1 MKLKQSP
8 EDFQVEEVTDV
19 VPGKTGPFAFYK
31 MNKSG
36 WSTPVA
42 FQAIRRRWR
51 LSPQQVSYGGLKDRH
66 ASTSQHLTI
75 YNGPERDLEHGKVR
89 LQYLGQLAEPF
100 TSRAISGNLFHIT
113 LRDLKNGDAPA
124 VDIALKEVAQFGVPN
139 YFDDQRFGSV
149 NIEGRF
155 IGREMVLAHW
165 EAALKQALA
174 EPYAFDPASIKQEKQ
189 LLRQHWRDWKT
200 AKNVLPRSN
209 ARSIVTYLVDH
220 PEDFRGAMSRLHED
234 MQSLYLSAYQSHI
247 WNRANAWLLRSLCP
261 PDQLVDLRL
270 RLGPVPFHR
279 TLSPEAL
286 QKIQG
291 TDLPLPSARLKLPP
305 ESEWNSV
312 FGAILAEEGI
322 TLETMKLKGLQ
333 KPFFSR
339 GERPILSLPRRLTWS
354 ISPDDRHEGRSKLV
368 MSFEL
373 SKGAYATLVVK
384 RVQAVEG
391 KQTETE
397 PDAESD

>member
-19 VPGKTGPFAFYK
+19 VPGTTGPFTFYK
-31 MNKSG
+31 LSKSG

-51 LSPQQVSYGGLKDRH
+51 LSPQQISYGGLKDRH

-75 YNGPERDLEHGKVR
+75 WNGPQRDLEHGKVR
-89 LQYLGQLAEPF
+89 LQYLGQLNEPF
-100 TSRAISGNLFHIT
+100 TSKAISGNLFHIT
-113 LRDLKNGDAPA
+113 LRELRAGDAPD
-124 VDIALKEVAQFGVPN
+124 VDSALKELAQFGVPN

-155 IGREMVLAHW
+155 VGREMVLAHW

-174 EPYAFDPASIKQEKQ
+174 EPYAFDSTPAKQEKQ
-189 LLRQHWRDWKT
+189 LLRQHWRDWKL
-200 AKNVLPRSN
+200 AKSVLPRSN

-247 WNRANAWLLRSLCP
+247 WNRANAWLLRSLCQ
-261 PDQLVDLRL
+261 PDQLIDLRL

-279 TLSPEAL
+279 TLSPEAFEKL
-286 QKIQG
+286 KK

-312 FGAILAEEGI
+312 FAAILAEEGI

-339 GERPILSLPRRLTWS
+339 GERPILSLPRRLTWE
-354 ISPDDRHEGRSKLV
+354 ILADDRHQGRSKLV

-391 KQTETE
+391 KRH
-397 PDAESD
+397 ASDSEEELE